1 MSIECY
7 SKDLKGLLLWVK
19 DTTCGW
25 AKDSTPHLDKQSGE
39 IILITFPVKWVKFG
53 KSGNKKTQIKK
64 YLRTKKA
71 IKPVYKTKC
80 KTEINVSHFYWGDD
94 WKYELFKSARIVKS
108 NEDINSE

>member
-25 AKDSTPHLDKQSGE
+25 TKDRTATHRETDYPFYV
-39 IILITFPVKWVKFG
+39 ITFPVKSVKFG

-64 YLRTKKA
+64 YLQKKG
-71 IKPVYKTKC
+71 YKTC
-80 KTEINVSHFYWGDD
+80 LQDQV
-94 WKYELFKSARIVKS
+94 
-108 NEDINSE
+108 